1 MRAQRGDSTRSR
13 AVGDDSR
20 DDRVAAQQPLE
31 AEVAV
36 SSPEERDP
44 YAAPPDDV
52 PTAPS
57 DPPADPPPFP
67 PGHGSAPPYLVPYGQ
82 PTGDEP
88 RPGGPSTTAS
98 GPIDPGGRRALLL
111 AFVGVVMS
119 VVFFPIGI
127 VLDIAAIVLA
137 FRARKRAAKA
147 GGTAP
152 LSAPAVI
159 LGGIGLA
166 FASGLLAFTA
176 VFFNEFR
183 AYQSCMSGANTEVA
197 RQECNDEFRIDIEN
211 RLG

>member
-1 MRAQRGDSTRSR
+1 MVELSETIAATIVSR
-13 AVGDDSR
+13 PA
-20 DDRVAAQQPLE
+20 QPLE

-44 YAAPPDDV
+44 YAAPSDDA
-52 PTAPS
+52 PTAPPPS
-57 DPPADPPPFP
+57 DRPPHPPDDPPTY
-67 PGHGSAPPYLVPYGQ
+67 GSAPPPLVPYGQ
-82 PTGDEP
+82 PAGDEP
-88 RPGGPSTTAS
+88 RPGGPPSAA
-98 GPIDPGGRRALLL
+98 GPIEPGGRRAFLL
-111 AFVGVVMS
+111 AVAGAVMS

-152 LSAPAVI
+152 LSAPAVLI
-159 LGGIGLA
+159 GGVGLA
-166 FASGLLAFTA
+166 FASGLLAFIA
-176 VFFNEFR
+176 LFFDEFR
-183 AYQSCMSGANTEVA
+183 AYQSCMGGANTEVA